1 MAEHIVHGHGHAHAH
16 HAVNTNTSTSTT
28 AAAGETD
35 DNHAILTSTSTQ
47 QQVPQQQM
55 IHNNGN
61 PVEASDNNNTS
72 SPAVATTTSATNEQ
86 ANDDDES
93 GSNSNDDDSH
103 YRSSS
108 RSPLVRQRHQ
118 AHHDSASTSTN
129 HTSGV
134 YGIRSRSL
142 PRRNSHRNRTRSVGE
157 YNNTPAAHHH
167 NHNHNQLS
175 APSSPSASQQQQ
187 EYYWPAFDIQEDA
200 SLHEFEMITSSS
212 SAASAS
218 ASTLPLHDQNSV
230 RQLSVR
236 NQRAYSDPQV
246 RIEDFFSAMEHHP
259 HQGSSPPVVGDD
271 GNLLRNTSSTAA
283 TTTANFNS
291 RSSSTI
297 SSSTTGRP
305 NNNSSTVVVNNGNV
319 ANDTTTIR
327 ASNNNNGNSN
337 MNNSN
342 NAAAAA
348 VNERME
354 RASRWI
360 RVNQCLNCT
369 ITLVALV
376 FSLLLFTILVC
387 WVVLTSAY
395 VVSIDK
401 QCDVPLKTYYWFATL
416 QLILD
421 VFRGDIMRHIFHY
434 DAHAHNS
441 ANSRQRNSGLPRRVI
456 AYNIAYIVFAMT
468 VLYSGV
474 KSVFFS
480 DESTCSKT
488 APELFQTCK
497 VFVVLSIAA
506 WSTVMLVYMIPFF
519 FIALF
524 LTRNGYLPPSTIVE
538 RDDMLRGAAGAA
550 SLTARMGGSVG
561 APPEC
566 IERLRVVRLQDFPA
580 HYPKECCICMVDF
593 VGDDVIVATECEHIF
608 HKQCCQEWL
617 RQSRTCPVCRTDIP
631 ASQGMMN
638 MNSTSVSVSGLRLH
652 SPTSSLHLTPNGA
665 SRISNRQ
672 RAGTEG
678 SFTGEDIQREVVD
691 FFRSFQDL
699 RGGSAG
705 NLAVLTQNSTAAG
718 ASSSGMDSN
727 NLST

>member
-1 MAEHIVHGHGHAHAH
+1 MAEHVHAQHAHAH
-16 HAVNTNTSTSTT
+16 HAANTSSTV
-28 AAAGETD
+28 GETD
-35 DNHAILTSTSTQ
+35 GNNTILSTTTTQ
-47 QQVPQQQM
+47 QQQT
-55 IHNNGN
+55 INSNDN
-61 PVEASDNNNTS
+61 PAVLPLPSSSITIPTTTNNNA
-72 SPAVATTTSATNEQ
+72 PEIATTTSPTNEQ
-86 ANDDDES
+86 DDDES
-93 GSNSNDDDSH
+93 GNSNDTNGSNSH

-118 AHHDSASTSTN
+118 AHQDATN
-129 HTSGV
+129 HTTTSSGV
-134 YGIRSRSL
+134 YGIRSRPL
-142 PRRNSHRNRTRSVGE
+142 PRRDSHRNRTRSVE
-157 YNNTPAAHHH
+157 EHNNNTAH
-167 NHNHNQLS
+167 QLS
-175 APSSPSASQQQQ
+175 APSSPSASQQ
-187 EYYWPAFDIQEDA
+187 EYYWPAFDIQEEDV
-200 SLHEFEMITSSS
+200 SLNEFTE
-212 SAASAS
+212 S
-218 ASTLPLHDQNSV
+218 ASTLPLHYQNIV
-230 RQLSVR
+230 GSVR

-246 RIEDFFSAMEHHP
+246 RIEPFFSTMEHHP
-259 HQGSSPPVVGDD
+259 HSHSHSHQGPSPPVVGDD
-271 GNLLRNTSSTAA
+271 GNLLRNSSNTTA
-283 TTTANFNS
+283 TTTLNFNG
-291 RSSSTI
+291 RTI
-297 SSSTTGRP
+297 SSSGRP
-305 NNNSSTVVVNNGNV
+305 NNSSTGVTNGNL
-319 ANDTTTIR
+319 ANDTATIR
-327 ASNNNNGNSN
+327 TSNNGNSN
-337 MNNSN
+337 NTNN
-342 NAAAAA
+342 AAA

-441 ANSRQRNSGLPRRVI
+441 TNTRQRNSGLPRRVV
-456 AYNIAYIVFAMT
+456 AYNIAYIAFAMT

-474 KSVFFS
+474 KSVFLT
-480 DESTCSKT
+480 DESTCSRT

-550 SLTARMGGSVG
+550 SLTVRMGGSVG

-631 ASQGMMN
+631 ASQGMM
-638 MNSTSVSVSGLRLH
+638 MSSTGGFRFHSDNSDLRL
-652 SPTSSLHLTPNGA
+652 A
-665 SRISNRQ
+665 SISAGRISNRQ

-705 NLAVLTQNSTAAG
+705 NVVAQSSAAAVG

-727 NLST
+727 NLSTGINGVASNV